1 MDPAPA
7 SPDPAATTA
16 PVPGPAP
23 GTAGEHPRKRPGVWA
38 QLRPLVM
45 RLHFYAGV
53 LVAPFILM
61 AAISGLLYV
70 WTPQLEE
77 VLYDDLLRVPA
88 SEQSLPLA
96 EQVRIAEA
104 EIPGAEVDGVRPATT
119 PQDST
124 WVHLALPGSS
134 ADAHSSTQTT
144 VFVDPHQGE
153 VLGVSESY
161 GTSGA
166 LPVRTWID
174 LLHRELHMGEFGRL
188 YSELAASWLGVVALG
203 GFALWVARARPRSR
217 SGSPS
222 GTRSGRVRER
232 ARGLLVPGAGTSPGR
247 GRSVSLHAAV
257 GLWLLLGLLFM
268 SATGLTWSAY
278 AGQNITGLREQMSW
292 TTPAVSTETPSA
304 SPGVDAGIDAALAS
318 AREVGL
324 DGRVSIDMPG
334 DHDSPYVITQIE
346 RSWPTQA
353 DSAAVAQD
361 TAEVVEVVRF
371 EDYPLMAKLSRW
383 GVDGHMGL
391 LFGVA
396 NQLLLTA
403 LCGGLIWMIVFG
415 YRMWWQRRP
424 TRGGVWGVGRP
435 YPRGSFLALSWPL
448 KLAVILACA
457 GIGWAMPVLGVSLV
471 AFLLFDALVGLLSRR
486 HSPRQAQTADT
497 AETDAAVPERAPE
510 QDRQQDSADR

>member
-7 SPDPAATTA
+7 TPDPTATTTTTTA
-16 PVPGPAP
+16 PEPAP
-23 GTAGEHPRKRPGVWA
+23 GAEGERPRQRPGVWN
-38 QLRPLVM
+38 QLRPLVL

-70 WTPQLEE
+70 WTPQLEQ

-88 SEQSLPLA
+88 AEQSLPLG
-96 EQVRIAEA
+96 EQVRIAAA
-104 EIPGAEVDGVRPATT
+104 EIPGSEVHSVRPATT

-124 WVHLALPGSS
+124 WVHLTLPDSS
-134 ADAHSSTQTT
+134 ADPHSSTQTT

-174 LLHRELHMGEFGRL
+174 LLHRELHLGEFGRM

-203 GFALWVARARPRSR
+203 GVALWVARTRRARR
-217 SGSPS
+217 
-222 GTRSGRVRER
+222 R

-257 GLWLLLGLLFM
+257 GVWLPLGLLFM
-268 SATGLTWSAY
+268 SATGLTWSKY
-278 AGQNITGLREQMSW
+278 AGANITDLREQMSW
-292 TTPAVSTETPSA
+292 TTPAVSTEVTSA
-304 SPGVDAGIDAALAS
+304 SPGVDAGIDAALAG
-318 AREVGL
+318 AREAGL
-324 DGRVSIDMPG
+324 DGRVSIDLPG
-334 DHDSPYVITQIE
+334 DHASPYVITQLE

-361 TAEVVEVVRF
+361 TGEVVEVVRF

-396 NQLLLTA
+396 NQVLLTA
-403 LCGGLIWMIVFG
+403 LCAGLIWVIVFG

-424 TRGGVWGVGRP
+424 TRTEAWGVGRP
-435 YPRGSFLALSWPL
+435 YSRGSFLALSWPL
-448 KLAVILACA
+448 RLAVALSCVA
-457 GIGWAMPVLGVSLV
+457 IGWAMPVLGVSLI
-471 AFLLFDALVGLLSRR
+471 AFLLIDALVGRLPRR
-486 HSPRQAQTADT
+486 SSARSVGTTPAD
-497 AETDAAVPERAPE
+497 EPDAAVPEPE
-510 QDRQQDSADR
+510 PGRR